1 MSERKTPEKKGL
13 LYTLCNGACI
23 LLTTLVILICLPFTL
38 PRIFGIQPYAIVSG
52 SMEPEIPVGSIVY
65 VGKVQ
70 PEELISGEII
80 TFYTGT
86 GSEGAVT
93 HRVVEN
99 RNGEKELVTK
109 GDANMAPDPMPVSY
123 ERVVGRVKLHIPGL
137 GRLFPLISGTAGK
150 IRLLAVLLAAIL
162 IRTVGVRIERQ
173 R

>member
-1 MSERKTPEKKGL
+1 MSEREMPEKRGPV
-13 LYTLCNGACI
+13 YILCSGTCI

-38 PRIFGIQPYAIVSG
+38 PRIFNIESYTIVSG

-65 VGKVQ
+65 VEKVQ

-99 RNGEKELVTK
+99 RIGEKELVTK
-109 GDANMAPDPMPVSY
+109 GDANAAPDPMAVSY

-137 GRLFPLISGTAGK
+137 GRLFPLISGTGGK
-150 IRLLAVLLAAIL
+150 IRLLVVLLAAVL
-162 IRTVGVRIERQ
+162 IRTVGVRIEQ
-173 R
+173 Q